1 MAHDVFISYA
11 SQDKA
16 VADAMCATL
25 EARQMRCWIAPRD
38 ILPGIPYAEALTEA
52 LRSCRVLVLVLSNY
66 SNGSKHVMRE
76 VEGAVG
82 AGVPVVPFR
91 IVDSSLS
98 MSMNYLLKSIHW
110 LDALTPPLD
119 QHLQKLADVIQSL
132 LARSSPAISAKARG
146 TDPSIC
152 LPSVLTTHL
161 PAPPTRR
168 SWVAPAVLLA
178 AGVPLVLVAW
188 WLLRTAGGA
197 TEDRTAATAG
207 RSEQRVQYP
216 SADGF
221 AAAGRGPALVRLDAR
236 AQTLPAADVL
246 RVVYEQAPPAPD
258 KEAGPLRLQVGL
270 YARRASE
277 SAYRPLADGEPLAS
291 QVDRYWVGIRPL
303 ADGYLY
309 IFQVDSQGQ
318 ADWLFPA
325 NPRLASSTGSNPV
338 NANAVLQIPPAET
351 SALYLDTHAGME
363 YLYVVLSA
371 TRWPALE
378 AALTRPAPQ
387 TLAVPPAFADRPLV
401 SATRGVGGTAGD
413 EPPPPFERITAG
425 GREKLALAAQTYAG
439 NGQFLVVERRFRHV
453 AP

>member
-11 SQDKA
+11 SQDKT
-16 VADAMCATL
+16 VADTLCATL

-52 LRSCRVLVLVLSNY
+52 LRSCRILVLVLSTY
-66 SNGSKHVMRE
+66 SNSSKHVMRE

-82 AGVPVVPFR
+82 AGIPVVPFR
-91 IVDSSLS
+91 IADMSLS

-110 LDALTPPLD
+110 LDALTPPLG
-119 QHLQKLADVIQSL
+119 QHAQKLADVIQSL
-132 LARSSPAISAKARG
+132 LARSSPAISAAARR
-146 TDPSIC
+146 TDPSIY
-152 LPSVLTTHL
+152 L
-161 PAPPTRR
+161 PPTEPILDPTPPARR
-168 SWVAPAVLLA
+168 WWIAPAVLLGL
-178 AGVPLVLVAW
+178 GVPLVLGAW
-188 WLLRTAGGA
+188 WLLRTVDHPA
-197 TEDRTAATAG
+197 DRTPTAG
-207 RSEQRVQYP
+207 RTEPPVQ
-216 SADGF
+216 S
-221 AAAGRGPALVRLDAR
+221 RPAPAPVQLDERAR
-236 AQTLPAADVL
+236 TLPVADVL
-246 RVVYEQAPPAPD
+246 RVVYEQAPPSPD
-258 KEAGPLRLQVGL
+258 KETGPLRLQVGL
-270 YARRASE
+270 YARRAGE
-277 SAYRPLADGEPLAS
+277 NAYRPLTDGEPLAS

-309 IFQVDSQGQ
+309 VFQVDSQGQ

-325 NPRLASSTGSNPV
+325 NPRLASASGSNPV
-338 NANAVLQIPPAET
+338 KANAVIQIPPAET

-371 TRWPALE
+371 ARWPALE
-378 AALTRPAPQ
+378 DALARPAAP

-413 EPPPPFERITAG
+413 EPPPPFERVSGG

-453 AP
+453 GP